1 MRGRRN
7 QKKTNPT
14 GGKGK
19 GRGGRKT
26 FIDEI
31 VSKAESSQR
40 LSYRRPKLQ
49 HSPQSDY
56 KTEEVVGPENIEEPV
71 IKEPAVSA
79 GESEESASKSAE
91 HVEEIIESIGRPV
104 ENIEEPIEDLDDR
117 ASVVGEKPMEGIL
130 WWRTC
135 RS

>member
-1 MRGRRN
+1 MRGRGN
-7 QKKTNPT
+7 QKKNNPT

-40 LSYRRPKLQ
+40 LSSRRPKLQ

-56 KTEEVVGPENIEEPV
+56 KTEEFVGPENIEETV
-71 IKEPAVSA
+71 TDIKGLAISA
-79 GESEESASKSAE
+79 EESEESASKSAE
-91 HVEEIIESIGRPV
+91 HVEELIESIG
-104 ENIEEPIEDLDDR
+104 
-117 ASVVGEKPMEGIL
+117 
-130 WWRTC
+130 
-135 RS
+135 